1 MSESNKLRRE
11 LIEEDATQT
20 DREREREEERIDGG
34 MERKVVLT

>member
-20 DREREREEERIDGG
+20 DREREEERIDGG